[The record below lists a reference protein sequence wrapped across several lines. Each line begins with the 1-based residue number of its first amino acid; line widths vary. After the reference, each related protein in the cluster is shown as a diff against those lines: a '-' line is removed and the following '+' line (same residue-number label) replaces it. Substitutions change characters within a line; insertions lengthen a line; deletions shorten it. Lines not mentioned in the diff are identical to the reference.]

1 MSSGVGDS
9 MTRSLFFGLPALAG
23 LAVALAAWVRTRR
36 FDPHL
41 RNAVLIGVVVLSAG
55 VGIAVYLGRAP
66 GVSGSSALEGAAI
79 ASLACALLA
88 GVYYA
93 AGRYIR
99 QLVALVGFWVASL
112 LPYYYFAVF
121 VTIVVA
127 AFSQCPP
134 GSYEC
139 PV

>member
-1 MSSGVGDS
+1 
-9 MTRSLFFGLPALAG
+9 MTRLVFFGLPALAG
-23 LAVALAAWVRTRR
+23 LAVAIAAWAPTRR
-36 FDPHL
+36 FGPHRL
-41 RNAVLIGVVVLSAG
+41 NPVLIGIVLLSAG
-55 VGIAVYLGRAP
+55 VGMAVYLGRAP
-66 GVSGSSALEGAAI
+66 GVSGGSALEGATI
-79 ASLACALLA
+79 ASLACVLLA

-99 QLVALVGFWVASL
+99 QLVALVVFWAASL
-112 LPYYYFAVF
+112 LPYYYFAVL
-121 VTIVVA
+121 VTIIVA